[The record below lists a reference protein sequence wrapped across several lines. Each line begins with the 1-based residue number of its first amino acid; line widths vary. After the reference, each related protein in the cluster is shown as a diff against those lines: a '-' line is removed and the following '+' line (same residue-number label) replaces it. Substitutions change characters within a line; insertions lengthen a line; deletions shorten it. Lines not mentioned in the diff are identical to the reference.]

1 MCMIDTSLNDIDM
14 SDMLISDMCE
24 VLLAYTLMTYNT
36 SQTQVKYK
44 L

>member
-1 MCMIDTSLNDIDM
+1 
-14 SDMLISDMCE
+14 MLISDMCE

-44 L
+44 LE